1 MVLQLRGDLGGL
13 TFGKTQN
20 QKPKKSPERG
30 LKKSMKAQVGSPVR
44 EALAKLCE
52 NISLDD
58 AKNVVAGQAKDYTN
72 SEAEVITV
80 TDGSETKMV
89 KLKMGRRI
97 KTKPIV
103 NEEVDIDEVE
113 IVGVQINEVEIEEVE
128 LDEGENDEVEIEEVE
143 IDEEDIN
150 DVDINECD
158 VKESYIE
165 EEKETNKTNDSP
177 TTKTDTA
184 QLPSSSPRLSNSLS
198 DLVRVICRLCSATP
212 LLTELRAHSR
222 AEHRIS
228 LSEYTEQHGELQ
240 LVEEVQHECLLCA
253 EVLLLDSETLARHL
267 RRCHRAV
274 AYKEYSVMMG
284 VMAMAGA

>member
-30 LKKSMKAQVGSPVR
+30 LKKSMKAQVSSPVR

-52 NISLDD
+52 NISLED
-58 AKNVVAGQAKDYTN
+58 AKNVVAGQAEDSTN
-72 SEAEVITV
+72 SETEVITV
-80 TDGSETKMV
+80 ADDSETKMV
-89 KLKMGRRI
+89 KLKMGRRST
-97 KTKPIV
+97 TKPII
-103 NEEVDIDEVE
+103 NEEVDIGEVE
-113 IVGVQINEVEIEEVE
+113 IVKVQINDVDIEEVD
-128 LDEGENDEVEIEEVE
+128 LDEAENDEVEIEEIE
-143 IDEEDIN
+143 LDEEEIN
-150 DVDINECD
+150 DVDINEVE
-158 VKESYIE
+158 VKEADTE
-165 EEKETNKTNDSP
+165 EEKETKKTKDSP
-177 TTKTDTA
+177 KTVTA
-184 QLPSSSPRLSNSLS
+184 QLPCSSPRLSNSLS
-198 DLVRVICRLCSATP
+198 DLVRVLCHLCPATP

-228 LSEYTEQHGELQ
+228 LSEYTEEHGELQ

-253 EVLLLDSETLARHL
+253 EVLLLDSDTLARHL